1 MKRVMHNLL
10 LPLAIILLIVTFFVV
25 LDLINYQKINYG
37 IKISGISVGGLSEEN
52 ALDKLNIANQN
63 LFKAD
68 FNLIYKNSVWTVN
81 LKNLGIEI
89 DAPKT
94 INSAYEYGHQKNKLF
109 KNAWQQFKSF
119 VGYNFKPIN
128 DINDDKLEKFFEE
141 NLFSIHQPAKNSLL
155 VYDKKI
161 QDFTITPST
170 SGVIIDKNKFK
181 KNLIE
186 IINNSKIKNINIS
199 LINDQPTI
207 TESEAKKSIP
217 AAKKIL
223 ENTPIVIMANQREID
238 KIDTDGLLSLMDP
251 IPTLQNDR
259 IKDYLIFLSPLVA
272 QEPVDAQLTVLNN
285 RVTQFA
291 LSQEGVKLEIEDNI
305 DILKNGILNGQKEV
319 NLKTNNV
326 KPKISAESIN
336 DLGITS
342 FLAKGV
348 SNFSGSSGNRITNI
362 RIGAARFNGVLIK
375 PNEEFSFDTLLG
387 DVGPEQGYKPGL
399 VIKENSMV
407 PEYGGGLCQVS
418 TTAFRAAVNSG
429 MEITQRYPHAFPVH
443 YYDPQGFDA
452 TIYPPSPDLR
462 FINNTPGYV
471 LIQTK
476 VVGNELIFEFYGT
489 DDGRRVE
496 VIGPEQYDYKPDGSM
511 KAKLTQRVYDKN
523 NNIII
528 DKTFYSN
535 YKSPSLYPE
544 EVINPLQ

>member
-1 MKRVMHNLL
+1 MQRIIHNLL

-25 LDLINYQKINYG
+25 LDIINYQKINYG
-37 IKISGISVGGLSEEN
+37 IKISGISVGGLSEED
-52 ALDKLNIANQN
+52 ALNKFNITNQS
-63 LFKAD
+63 LFKTD

-81 LKNLGIEI
+81 LKNLGVEI
-89 DAPKT
+89 NASET
-94 INSAYEYGHQKNKLF
+94 INSAYAYGHQKNKLF
-109 KNAWQQFKSF
+109 KNVWQQLKSF
-119 VGYNFKPIN
+119 LGYNFKSIN
-128 DINDDKLEKFFEE
+128 SMDDDKLEKFFEE
-141 NLFSIHQPAKNSLL
+141 NLYSIHRPAKNSLL
-155 VYDKKI
+155 VYDKKT
-161 QDFTITPST
+161 QDFTITPPT
-170 SGVIIDKNKFK
+170 SGVIIDKDKFK
-181 KNLIE
+181 KDLID

-199 LINDQPTI
+199 LINDRPTV

-217 AAKKIL
+217 EAKKLL
-223 ENTPIVIMANQREID
+223 ENTPIIIMANQKEID
-238 KIDTDGLLSLMDP
+238 KIDTDTLLSLMDP
-251 IPTLQNDR
+251 VPSLQADKIEN
-259 IKDYLIFLSPLVA
+259 YLIFLSPLVV

-291 LSQEGVKLEIEDNI
+291 LSQEGVKLEIKDNI
-305 DILKNGILNGQKEV
+305 DILKNGILNGQKEI

-326 KPKISAESIN
+326 KPKISAESIDN
-336 DLGITS
+336 LGITS

-418 TTAFRAAVNSG
+418 TTAFRVAVNSG
-429 MEITQRYPHAFPVH
+429 MEITQRYPHAFAVH
-443 YYDPQGFDA
+443 YYNPQGFDA

-462 FINNTPGYV
+462 FINNTSGYI

-476 VVGNELIFEFYGT
+476 VRGNELIFEFYGT

-496 VIGPEQYDYKPDGSM
+496 VIGPEQYDFQPDGAM